1 MIYSNPRQ
9 MEVPNLDLLTLLFE
23 FEESQAKEDAPL
35 FSEAKYPS
43 HVITKARAR
52 DLTRQFAYFL
62 RHQFGIGKE
71 GPAKDV
77 VVAISTGQSALA
89 CIFYAVLAADGIY
102 SAASPS
108 STVSDLTRQ
117 IKDGPGR
124 IVVCSEDVKGL
135 ALSAARNAGLPAKNV
150 LVLKSY
156 PEIQL
161 VSADGTAN
169 CDFKESLDWR
179 RITDPK
185 ELEDSKVCIMYS
197 SGTTGLPKGVIISH
211 MNMVSECYIPSTLGR
226 ESWSRMGISFPRST
240 LGHLPAAHIAGLQ
253 SYFINSVYE
262 GAVTYWMP
270 SFNFD
275 DFVRYFAELKLTF
288 FFSVPPIYM
297 AIAKHPAVKDQFKRV
312 EYATSAAAPMSYEIQ
327 ESASKKLKGI
337 VYQVWG
343 LSETTGAV
351 TYTPPDRT
359 DTMGSLSPLLP
370 NVSLRLVDENDN
382 DVKAGQPGEA
392 LLKGPMVTKGYHN
405 NPEANKSSFTTDG
418 WFRTGDILK
427 MEGDVLYMVD
437 RKKELIKYKALQVA
451 PAELEGVLTSHPSVA
466 DAAVIGTHR
475 EDTEVPT
482 AYVALTPSA
491 KGKISEIE
499 LIEYVQGKVSDHKR
513 LRGGVI
519 FIDAI
524 PRSPTGKILRK
535 DLRALYSRQTKS
547 KM

>member
-1 MIYSNPRQ
+1 

-23 FEESQAKEDAPL
+23 FEESQAKEDAPI
-35 FSEAKYPS
+35 FAEAKYPS

-62 RHQFGIGKE
+62 RHQFGIGKD
-71 GPAKDV
+71 GPEKDV
-77 VVAISTGQSALA
+77 VVTISTGQSALA
-89 CIFYAVLAADGIY
+89 CIFYAVLAAEGIY

-108 STVSDLTRQ
+108 STVSDLTGQ

-124 IVVCSEDVKGL
+124 IVVCSEDVKGV
-135 ALSAARNAGLPAKNV
+135 ALSAASNAGLPEKNV

-161 VSADGTAN
+161 VSADGTAK
-169 CDFKESLDWR
+169 CDFKGSLDWR

-185 ELEDSKVCIMYS
+185 ELEESKVCIMYS
-197 SGTTGLPKGVIISH
+197 SGTTGLPKGVLISH
-211 MNMVSECYIPSTLGR
+211 MNMVSECYLPSTMGR
-226 ESWSRMGISFPRST
+226 ESWSKMGISFPRST
-240 LGHLPAAHIAGLQ
+240 LGHLPPAHIAGLQ
-253 SYFINSVYE
+253 NYFINCVYE
-262 GAVTYWMP
+262 GAVIYWMQ

-297 AIAKHPAVKDQFKRV
+297 AIAKHPAVKGQFKNV
-312 EYATSAAAPMSYEIQ
+312 EYATAAAAPMSYEIQ
-327 ESASKKLKGI
+327 EAASKKLKGI

-351 TYTPPDRT
+351 TYTPPERT

-370 NVSLRLVDENDN
+370 NVTLRLVDENDK
-382 DVKAGQPGEA
+382 DVEAGQPGEA

-437 RKKELIKYKALQVA
+437 RKKELIKYKGLQVA

-466 DAAVIGTHR
+466 DAAVIGTDR

-482 AYVALTPSA
+482 AYVALVPTA
-491 KGKISEIE
+491 KGKVSESE
-499 LIEYVQGKVSDHKR
+499 LIDYVKNKVSDHKR

-535 DLRALYSRQTKS
+535 GLRALHNRQTKS
-547 KM
+547 KI

>member
-1 MIYSNPRQ
+1 MIYSNSRH
-9 MEVPNLDLLTLLFE
+9 MEVPNLDLLTFLFE
-23 FEESQAKEDAPL
+23 FEGSQAKEDAPI
-35 FSEAKYPS
+35 FAEAKYPFN
-43 HVITKARAR
+43 VVTKAHAR
-52 DLTRQFAYFL
+52 VLTRQFAYFL
-62 RHQFGIGKE
+62 RDQYGIGKD

-77 VVAISTGQSALA
+77 VVTISTGQSALG

-124 IVVCSEDVKGL
+124 VVVCSEDVKGV

-156 PEIQL
+156 PTIQL
-161 VSADGTAN
+161 KSADGAIE
-169 CDFKESLDWR
+169 CDFKGSLDWR
-179 RITDPK
+179 RITDPL
-185 ELEDSKVCIMYS
+185 ELENSKACIMYS
-197 SGTTGLPKGVIISH
+197 SGTTGLPKGVVISH
-211 MNMVSECYIPSTLGR
+211 TNMVSECYLPITLGR
-226 ESWSRMGISFPRST
+226 ESWAKMGIDFPRST

-253 SYFINSVYE
+253 GYFINSVYE
-262 GAVTYWMP
+262 GAVIYWMP
-270 SFNFD
+270 GFNFD
-275 DFVRYFAELKLTF
+275 DFIRHFAALKITF
-288 FFSVPPIYM
+288 FFSVPPIFM
-297 AIAKHPAVKDQFKRV
+297 AIAKHPAVKDQFKSV
-312 EYATSAAAPMSYEIQ
+312 EYATAAAAPMSYELQ

-337 VYQVWG
+337 IYQVWG

-370 NVSLRLVDENDN
+370 NVTLRLVDENDN
-382 DVKAGQPGEA
+382 DVEVGQPGEA

-405 NPEANKSSFTTDG
+405 NPEANKSSFTSDG

-427 MEGDVLYMVD
+427 MDGDKLYMID
-437 RKKELIKYKALQVA
+437 RKKELIKYKGLQVA
-451 PAELEGVLTSHPSVA
+451 PAELEGVLTAHPSVT

-482 AYVALTPSA
+482 AFVALAPGA
-491 KGKISEIE
+491 KGKISEAD
-499 LIEYVQGKVSDHKR
+499 LIGYVQSKVSDYKR

-547 KM
+547 KI

>member
-23 FEESQAKEDAPL
+23 FEESQAKEDAPI
-35 FSEAKYPS
+35 FAEAKYPS
-43 HVITKARAR
+43 YIITKARAR

-71 GPAKDV
+71 GPGKDV
-77 VVAISTGQSALA
+77 VVTISTGQSALG

-124 IVVCSEDVKGL
+124 IVVCSEDLKAV

-161 VSADGTAN
+161 VSADGTAA
-169 CDFKESLDWR
+169 CDFKGSLDWR

-185 ELEDSKVCIMYS
+185 ELEESKVCIMYS
-197 SGTTGLPKGVIISH
+197 SGTTGLPKGVLISH
-211 MNMVSECYIPSTLGR
+211 MNMVSECYLPGTMGR
-226 ESWSRMGISFPRST
+226 ESWSKMGISFPRST
-240 LGHLPAAHIAGLQ
+240 LGHLPPAHIAGLQ
-253 SYFINSVYE
+253 SYFINCVYE
-262 GAVTYWMP
+262 GAIVYWMQT
-270 SFNFD
+270 FKFE

-297 AIAKHPAVKDQFKRV
+297 AIAKHPAVKDQFKNV

-327 ESASKKLKGI
+327 EAASKKLKGI

-351 TYTPPDRT
+351 TYTPPERK

-382 DVKAGQPGEA
+382 DVEAGQPGEA

-405 NPEANKSSFTTDG
+405 NPEANKSSFTADG

-437 RKKELIKYKALQVA
+437 RKKELIKYKGLQVA
-451 PAELEGVLTSHPSVA
+451 PAELEGVLTSHSSVA
-466 DAAVIGTHR
+466 DAAVIGTDR

-482 AYVALTPSA
+482 AYVALVPTA
-491 KGKISEIE
+491 KGKVSESE
-499 LIEYVQGKVSDHKR
+499 LIDYVKNKVSNHKR

-547 KM
+547 KI